1 MWAERLITELDISEI
16 DLQERFR
23 TDYGDIALLA
33 NSIETIGLLHPV
45 VVNSDKQ
52 LICGGR
58 RIKAFQHLG
67 RETIPARTV
76 DIDSILVGEY
86 AENEVRKD
94 FTQSER
100 VAIAKAIES
109 ELGERRGRPSK
120 EKCQNFDELK
130 EKRTDDIA
138 AQKAGFGNKETYR
151 QAKKVVEEG
160 TPRINH
166 ST

>member
-1 MWAERLITELDISEI
+1 MITELDISEI
-16 DLQERFR
+16 DLRERFR
-23 TDYGDIALLA
+23 TDYGDISLLA

-67 RETIPARTV
+67 RETIPTRVV

-86 AENEVRKD
+86 AANEVRKD

-100 VAIAKAIES
+100 VEIAKAVEA
-109 ELGERRGRPSK
+109 ELSNRHGGDRKSRHKILRVDPNQSK
-120 EKCQNFDELK
+120 ETAE
-130 EKRTDDIA
+130 IA
-138 AQKAGFGNKETYR
+138 AKRGGNLL
-151 QAKKVVEEG
+151 
-160 TPRINH
+160 N
-166 ST
+166 